1 MSDRRPLLLAGLEP
15 LVIDNVTGFINVGE
29 RTNVTGSRRFAR
41 LILEE
46 QYDEALSIARQQ
58 VENGAQIIDINMD
71 EGLLD
76 GEAAMVNFLNLIAS
90 EPDIARVP
98 VMIDS
103 SKWDIIEAGLK
114 CCQGKPI
121 VNSISL
127 KDGEEKLLEQ
137 ARQIMAY
144 GAATVVM
151 AFDEKGQADTL
162 ARRIEICE
170 RAYKALTGIGFPPE
184 DIVFDPN
191 IFPVATGIPDHD
203 RYALDFFEATRWIRA
218 NLPHA
223 RISGGLSNV
232 SFSFRGNDI
241 VREAMHSAFLYH
253 AIQAGM
259 DMAIVNAGMIQVYD
273 DIPANLLEAVEDV
286 LLCRREDA
294 TERLVDLAEQ
304 LKTEGGGK
312 KVEESNRLAWRD
324 KPLKE
329 RISHSLV
336 HGIGDFIEADVEA
349 VRLEIGDP
357 VKVIEGPLMDGMN
370 RVGDLFGAGKMFLPQ
385 VVKSA
390 RVMKKAVAWLQPYI
404 EAMKSGDSG
413 QGSNGTVVLA
423 TVKGDVHDI
432 GKNIVSVI
440 LSCNNFRIVDL
451 GVMVDAETILDAA
464 EQENANMIG
473 LSGLIT
479 PSLDEMVHVAGQMQH
494 RGMRL
499 PLLIGGATTS
509 RVHTAVRI
517 DPAYDGFVMHVLDA
531 SRSVP
536 VAQSLI
542 GEDGSQLHDR
552 VAREYEQVRAQHAR
566 KKQRLSLVSIEEAR
580 ARRFQPDWQGYQPC
594 VPHQPGVK
602 AVTASLET
610 LNEYF
615 DWEPF
620 FRSWELSGKFPA
632 ILDDAIVG
640 DEARKLYKDALSLR
654 DQLCR
659 HNQLRARGVFG
670 LFAANSIDHDDIR
683 LHESGTVLHM
693 IRQQTERPA
702 ERPFRCLADFV
713 APVETGIQDWMG
725 AFVVSIEGAE
735 ALAAAYEAD
744 HDDYNAIMVK
754 ALADRFAEAFAE
766 YLHEKVRKTYWGYA
780 STETLDNKGL
790 IKEAYQGI
798 RPAPGYPAC
807 PEHTEKDSLFALLDA
822 TTHTGVQL
830 TESRAMMPA
839 ASVCGWYFSHPES
852 RYFTTGKI
860 GSDQLRSYAVRKG
873 WTEQEAR
880 KWLQPVLD

>member
-1 MSDRRPLLLAGLEP
+1 MSDRRPLLLSGLEP
-15 LVIDNVTGFINVGE
+15 LVIDSVTGFINVGE
-29 RTNVTGSRRFAR
+29 RTNVTGSRKFAR

-76 GEAAMVNFLNLIAS
+76 GKAAMVNFLNLIAS

-127 KDGEEKLLEQ
+127 KDGEEKFLEQ
-137 ARQIMAY
+137 ARKIMAY

-162 ARRIEICE
+162 TRRIEICK

-253 AIQAGM
+253 GIQAGL

-273 DIPANLLEAVEDV
+273 DIPADLLEAVEDV

-312 KVEESNRLAWRD
+312 KIEESNRLAWRD

-329 RISHSLV
+329 RINHSLV
-336 HGIGDFIEADVEA
+336 QGISDFIEADVEA

-404 EAMKSGDSG
+404 EAMKSGESG
-413 QGSNGTVVLA
+413 PGSNGTIVLA

-464 EQENANMIG
+464 EQEDADMIG

-494 RGMRL
+494 RGMKL

-542 GEDGSQLHDR
+542 GEDRPQLHDR
-552 VAREYEQVRAQHAR
+552 VAKEYEEVRKQHAR

-580 ARRFQPDWQGYQPC
+580 TRRFQPDWRGYQPC
-594 VPHQPGVK
+594 IPHQPGVTPI
-602 AVTASLET
+602 TASLET
-610 LNEYF
+610 LSEYF

-632 ILDDAIVG
+632 ILDDAIIG

-654 DQLCR
+654 DQLSR
-659 HNQLRARGVFG
+659 HSQLKARGVFG

-683 LHESGTVLHM
+683 LNESGTILHM

-713 APVETGIQDWMG
+713 APVETGIQDWIG

-735 ALAAAYEAD
+735 ALAAEYEAD

-780 STETLDNKGL
+780 PAETLENNDL

-830 TESRAMMPA
+830 TESRAMIPA

-860 GSDQLRSYAVRKG
+860 GPDQLHSYAIRKG
-873 WTEQEAR
+873 WTEEEAR